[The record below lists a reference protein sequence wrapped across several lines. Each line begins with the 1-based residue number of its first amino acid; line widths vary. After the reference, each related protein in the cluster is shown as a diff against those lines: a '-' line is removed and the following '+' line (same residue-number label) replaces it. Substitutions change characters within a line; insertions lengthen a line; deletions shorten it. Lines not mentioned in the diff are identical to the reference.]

1 MNEKLDNVISG
12 VKGDHINKSLF
23 LIFTIDMVSFDKNKE
38 IRFIPQT
45 TATKFLHFF
54 QHFVHRCIQKIKMI
68 NLNTPMVLSMFIID
82 TLTEFYV
89 TKCYTNE

>member
-1 MNEKLDNVISG
+1 M
-12 VKGDHINKSLF
+12 
-23 LIFTIDMVSFDKNKE
+23 FTIDMVSFDKKKE